1 MTPILEKPNKQETAM
16 NPQAAQHSSAW
27 VTFTYGSFIV
37 SLAMVAVAIVF
48 LPVDI
53 WIKGYLAMGVA
64 TLLQSC
70 TSLTKTIR
78 DVHEGARLMN
88 RIEDAKTER
97 LLMEID
103 RAK

>member
-1 MTPILEKPNKQETAM
+1 M
-16 NPQAAQHSSAW
+16 NPQPAQHSSAW
-27 VTFTYGSFIV
+27 ITFTYASFIV

-64 TLLQSC
+64 MLLQSC
-70 TSLTKTIR
+70 TALTKTIR
-78 DVHEGARLMN
+78 DVHEAARMVN

>member
-1 MTPILEKPNKQETAM
+1 M
-16 NPQAAQHSSAW
+16 NTQAAAQHSSTW
-27 VTFTYGSFIV
+27 ITFTYASFIA

-48 LPVDI
+48 LPTDM

-64 TLLQSC
+64 MLVQSC
-70 TSLTKTIR
+70 TTLTKTMR
-78 DVHEGARLMN
+78 DVHESARMVN

>member
-1 MTPILEKPNKQETAM
+1 M
-16 NPQAAQHSSAW
+16 NTQAPQHSSTW
-27 VTFTYGSFIV
+27 ITFTYASFII

-48 LPVDI
+48 LPADI
-53 WIKGYLAMGVA
+53 WIKGYLAMGV
-64 TLLQSC
+64 TMLVQSC
-70 TSLTKTIR
+70 TTLTKTMR
-78 DVHEGARLMN
+78 DVHEGAKLVN

>member
-1 MTPILEKPNKQETAM
+1 M
-16 NPQAAQHSSAW
+16 NTQAAQHSSAW
-27 VTFTYGSFIV
+27 ITFTYASFII
-37 SLAMVAVAIVF
+37 SLAMVAVAVVF
-48 LPVDI
+48 LPADI

-64 TLLQSC
+64 MLVQSC
-70 TSLTKTIR
+70 TTLTKTMR
-78 DVHEGARLMN
+78 DVHESARLVN